1 MKDKLFSV
9 TLVDCD
15 VETFRAGG
23 PGGQNQNKRD
33 TGVRI
38 RHRASGA
45 VGEARDQR
53 SQEQNKRAA
62 FRRMAASDPFKAW
75 LHLEIARRTGE
86 LKAIER
92 EVIEELEVV
101 PRQYF
106 KKLVDSEGIWEVRV
120 QFANDIF
127 RLLGFIDGGS
137 LLILTNGFA
146 KKTQKTP
153 PQEIALAIRRKNE
166 YLARRK

>member
-1 MKDKLFSV
+1 MWTINFY
-9 TLVDCD
+9 
-15 VETFRAGG
+15 RQ
-23 PGGQNQNKRD
+23 PNGQSPIEEFLD
-33 TGVRI
+33 SLTGKQAQKVLW
-38 RHRASGA
+38 
-45 VGEARDQR
+45 V
-53 SQEQNKRAA
+53 
-62 FRRMAASDPFKAW
+62 
-75 LHLEIARRTGE
+75 L
-86 LKAIER
+86 

-137 LLILTNGFA
+137 LLILTNSFA